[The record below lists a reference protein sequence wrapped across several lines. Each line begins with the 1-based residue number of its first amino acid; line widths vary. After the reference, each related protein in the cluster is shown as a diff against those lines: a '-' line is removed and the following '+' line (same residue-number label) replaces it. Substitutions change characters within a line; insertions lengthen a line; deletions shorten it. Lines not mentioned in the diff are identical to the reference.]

1 MSKLPQVK
9 PKHLLRAIQ
18 KVSFEIKKQRGSHV
32 DLRHPD
38 GRRTTIPIHNKTL
51 GKGML
56 KAILRQTELTVEELR
71 ELLR

>member
-9 PKHLLRAIQ
+9 PKDLLRAVQ
-18 KVSFEIKKQRGSHV
+18 KVGFEVRKQRGSHI

-38 GRRTTIPIHNKTL
+38 SRRTTISIHNKTL
-51 GKGML
+51 GKGIL

-71 ELLR
+71 RLLK

>member
-9 PKHLLRAIQ
+9 PRHLLRAVQ
-18 KVSFEIKKQRGSHV
+18 KVGFEIKKQRGSHV

-51 GKGML
+51 GKGVL
-56 KAILRQTELTVEELR
+56 KAILRQTKLTIEELR
-71 ELLR
+71 KLLK